1 MIAIYA
7 RVSSKA
13 QDTKSQKPDLDR
25 WVAAQDQPV
34 KWYHD
39 KFSGKTMDRPGWL
52 QLEADMRSGL
62 ITGIV
67 VWRLDRLGRTAK
79 GLTALFSEL
88 TERKVKLFSIKDCL
102 DLDTPAG
109 RLMAHVL
116 ASVAQYETEVRAER
130 VRAGQEVARAKGKKW
145 GGRKV
150 GSRSKDA
157 PEKEAVARSMLAEGK
172 KVAVIARTVGVSRQ
186 TIYSWLAASIPH
198 E

>member
-1 MIAIYA
+1 MSHVAVYA
-7 RVSSKA
+7 RVSSKS
-13 QDTKSQKPDLDR
+13 QDTKSQKHDLER
-25 WVAAQDQPV
+25 WIAAQDQPV

-39 KFSGKTMDRPGWL
+39 KFTGKVMERPGWL
-52 QLEADMRSGL
+52 KLEADMRAGL
-62 ITGIV
+62 VSGIV

-88 TERKVKLFSIKDCL
+88 AERKVKLFSLKDCL

-145 GGRKV
+145 GGRKL
-150 GSRSKDA
+150 GSRAKVTT
-157 PEKEAVARSMLAEGK
+157 EKEAVIRSMHATGAK
-172 KVAVIARTVGVSRQ
+172 IAVIARTVELSRQ
-186 TIYSWLAASIPH
+186 TVYAWLNRAS
-198 E
+198 